1 MVERTE
7 VAGIQ
12 WSRKFEPE
20 LQRAKEL
27 GRHVLLDF
35 SAAPM

>member
-1 MVERTE
+1 MAQTQQDVRWE
-7 VAGIQ
+7 
-12 WSRKFEPE
+12 RKFEAGLE
-20 LQRAKEL
+20 RAQRE

>member
-1 MVERTE
+1 MAQTQQAVHWKRE
-7 VAGIQ
+7 
-12 WSRKFEPE
+12 FEPGLE
-20 LQRAKEL
+20 RGQRE